1 MLPDTDHPNLRRIS
15 DAEFVRF
22 KTLAKSIAGIHLSDA
37 KKALV
42 CGRLSRRL
50 THFGL
55 NSYGEYFKLIEAG
68 REPGEL
74 QTALDL
80 LTTNETYF
88 FREPKHFDFLKQRIL
103 PERKAGAP
111 FRIWS
116 AASSSGE
123 EPYTLAMILADV
135 LGESPW
141 EIVASDLST
150 RVLEKAQRGVYPME
164 RAHNIPQQYLKSY
177 CLKGVG
183 AQAGNF
189 VIDRR
194 LRARVR
200 FLQVNLNQTLP
211 ALGEFDVVFL
221 RNVMIYFDLATK
233 RQVVGR
239 ILSLLKP
246 AGWLMVGHSES
257 LNGVTEDVRAAAP
270 SIYRKG

>member
-50 THFGL
+50 THYGL
-55 NSYGEYFKLIEAG
+55 DSYGEYFKLIEAG

-88 FREPKHFDFLKQRIL
+88 FREPKHFDFLRQRIL
-103 PERKAGAP
+103 PERRPGAP

-141 EIVASDLST
+141 EIIASDLST
-150 RVLEKAQRGVYPME
+150 RVLERAQRGVYPME
-164 RAHNIPQQYLKSY
+164 RAHNIPPQYLKSY

-233 RQVVGR
+233 RQVVSR

-246 AGWLMVGHSES
+246 GGWLMVGHSES
-257 LNGVTEDVRAAAP
+257 LNGVTDDVRATAP